1 MNFLKQFNGEKL
13 LKIKGFSEER
23 RILLKCVL
31 GVGALS
37 LTPFCG
43 ALIYPEPEG
52 KGKRGEIGRKI
63 DLNSASFLPGI
74 YGGTLYSSTSSDPKT
89 FNLVLANE
97 TSSTDAVG
105 ELFEGLTDV
114 DLKTLK
120 PKGCLS
126 KRWEFK
132 DGGLRWIFKLRRNVR
147 WFDGRLFTADDVV
160 FTFNRIYF
168 NEKIPNST
176 RDSFL
181 VDGKLPKVR
190 KIDEF
195 TVEFL
200 LPVPFAPLLY
210 SLSAPIFP
218 KHVVEVAVESGKFME
233 FWNVSTPPEKLIGT
247 GPYRLVKYLPGQYL
261 IYERNRKYWKVDN
274 YGKRLPYVDKKVKFI
289 VPDKNTELLKFK
301 VGEIDFYSMRG
312 NDYPELSRDKGD
324 YTIYNLGPS
333 LTADFISFNQKRG
346 TIPEW
351 KVKLFR
357 NRLFRWAIS
366 HSVDRKGIVLTVYN
380 GLGYPVY
387 SPVTPANR
395 LYWDENYPKF
405 PYNLRKAKELLE
417 KIGLRDRNGDGWLET
432 PDGHKVEINL
442 LTNSNNPAR
451 VQIGA
456 ILKYDLKRIGI
467 KVNFQPL
474 DFNNLV
480 EKLLH
485 THDFDAVII
494 GLTGSIDPNGG
505 KNVWMSSGQLHLW
518 NPNQKKPETD
528 WEAEVDRLF
537 ELGAKTLDFKKR
549 VEIYKKAYWIVSYEQ
564 PLIYIAAPI
573 VLEAARNRVKNFYPT
588 VWGTYEP
595 ERIFINEESV

>member
-1 MNFLKQFNGEKL
+1 LSNNGLTVDRRTLLKL
-13 LKIKGFSEER
+13 LLFG
-23 RILLKCVL
+23 
-31 GVGALS
+31 GALS
-37 LTPFCG
+37 LTPFTVP
-43 ALIYPEPEG
+43 LLYPEPKAKKRHFEI
-52 KGKRGEIGRKI
+52 GKRV
-63 DLNSASFLPGI
+63 DLEKAKFLPGV
-74 YGGTLYSSTSSDPKT
+74 YGGTLYTATSSDPKT

-97 TSSTDAVG
+97 TSSTEAVG
-105 ELFEGLTDV
+105 ELFEGLTEV

-120 PKGCLS
+120 PRGALS
-126 KRWEFK
+126 KSWEFK
-132 DGGLRWIFKLRRNVR
+132 DDGLRWIFHLREKVF
-147 WFDGRLFTADDVV
+147 WFDGKPFTADDVV

-168 NEKIPNST
+168 NPKIPNST
-176 RDSFL
+176 KDSFM
-181 VDGKLPKVR
+181 VKGELPKVR
-190 KIDEF
+190 KIDEM
-195 TVEFL
+195 TVEFI
-200 LPVPFAPLLY
+200 LPLPFAPLLY

-218 KHVVEVAVESGKFME
+218 KHVVEEAVESGKFME
-233 FWNVSTPPEKLIGT
+233 FWTVSTPPEKLIGT

-261 IYERNRKYWKVDN
+261 IYERNKRYWKFDQW
-274 YGKRLPYVDKKVKFI
+274 GKRLPYIEKKVKTI
-289 VPDKNTELLKFK
+289 LPDQNTQLLRFKAGEL
-301 VGEIDFYSMRG
+301 DFYGVRG
-312 NDYPELSRDKGD
+312 DDYPELKKGEKKGD

-333 LTADFISFNQKRG
+333 LTADFICFNQKRG
-346 TIPEW
+346 AIPDW

-366 HSVDRKGIVLTVYN
+366 HSVDRKGIILTVYN

-387 SPVTPANR
+387 APVTPANK
-395 LYWDENYPKF
+395 LYWDPNYPKF
-405 PYNLRKAKELLE
+405 PYNLKKAKQLLE
-417 KIGLRDRNGDGWLET
+417 AIGLKDRNGDGWLET
-432 PDGHKVEINL
+432 PDGHRVEFNL

-505 KNVWMSSGQLHLW
+505 KNVWMSSGQLHMW
-518 NPNQKKPETD
+518 NPNQKKPETE

-537 ELGAKTLDFKKR
+537 EEAATTLDFKKR
-549 VEIYKKAYWIVSYEQ
+549 VELYKKAYYIIAYQQ
-564 PLIYIAAPI
+564 PLIYIAAPL
-573 VLEAARNRVKNFYPT
+573 VLEAARNRVKNYYPT

-595 ERIFINEESV
+595 EKMFISGGRIS

>member
-1 MNFLKQFNGEKL
+1 MSY
-13 LKIKGFSEER
+13 KGFSEER
-23 RILLKCVL
+23 RTLLKL
-31 GVGALS
+31 FLTVGALS

-43 ALIYPEPEG
+43 ALLYPEPKGGCERR
-52 KGKRGEIGRKI
+52 KIGKRI
-63 DLNSASFLPGI
+63 DLSKVHFLPGV
-74 YGGTLYSSTSSDPKT
+74 YGGTLYSATSSDPKT

-97 TSSTDAVG
+97 TSSTEAVG
-105 ELFEGLTDV
+105 ELFEGLTEV

-120 PKGCLS
+120 PRGCLS
-126 KRWEFK
+126 KGWDFRE
-132 DGGLRWIFKLRRNVR
+132 GGLRWRFFLRKGVR
-147 WFDGRLFTADDVV
+147 WFDGRPFTADDVV
-160 FTFNRIYF
+160 FTYNDVYF
-168 NEKIPNST
+168 NPKIPNST
-176 RDSFL
+176 KDSF
-181 VDGKLPKVR
+181 VIEGKLPKVV
-190 KIDEF
+190 KLDDY

-218 KHVVEVAVESGKFME
+218 KHVLEEAVRSGKFME
-233 FWNVSTPPEKLIGT
+233 FWNVSTPPERLIGT
-247 GPYRLVKYLPGQYL
+247 GPYRLVSYLPGQYL
-261 IYERNRKYWKVDN
+261 VYERNRNYWKADDF
-274 YGKRLPYVDKKVKFI
+274 GRRLPYVEKKVKFI

-301 VGEIDFYSMRG
+301 AGELDFYSLRG
-312 NDYPELSRDKGD
+312 DDYPELSQDEGKNF
-324 YTIYNLGPS
+324 TIYNLGPS
-333 LTADFISFNQKRG
+333 LTADFIAFNQKRG
-346 TIPEW
+346 AIPDW

-405 PYNLRKAKELLE
+405 PYNLKKARELLE
-417 KIGLRDRNGDGWLET
+417 RIGLKDRNGDGWLET
-432 PDGHKVEINL
+432 PDGHRVEINL

-505 KNVWMSSGQLHLW
+505 RNVWMSSGQLHLW

-537 ELGAKTLDFKKR
+537 ELGARTLDFKKR
-549 VEIYKKAYWIVSYEQ
+549 VEIYKRAYWIIAYEQ
-564 PLIYIAAPI
+564 PLIYIAAPL
-573 VLEAARNRVKNFYPT
+573 VLEASRNRVKNFYPT

-595 ERIFINEESV
+595 ERMFIEERTS

>member
-1 MNFLKQFNGEKL
+1 MNNNGFTADRRTLLKL
-13 LKIKGFSEER
+13 LIFG
-23 RILLKCVL
+23 
-31 GVGALS
+31 GALS
-37 LTPFCG
+37 LTPF
-43 ALIYPEPEG
+43 AVPILYPEPRAKKKHFEI
-52 KGKRGEIGRKI
+52 GKRV
-63 DLNSASFLPGI
+63 DLEKAEFLPGV
-74 YGGTLYSSTSSDPKT
+74 YGGTLYTATSSDPKT

-97 TSSTDAVG
+97 TSSTEAVG

-120 PKGCLS
+120 PRGALS
-126 KRWEFK
+126 KSWEFRE
-132 DGGLRWIFKLRRNVR
+132 GGLRWIFHLREKVF
-147 WFDGRLFTADDVV
+147 WFDGKPFTADDVV

-168 NEKIPNST
+168 NPKIPNST
-176 RDSFL
+176 KDSFM
-181 VDGKLPKVR
+181 VRGELPKVR
-190 KIDEF
+190 KIDTM
-195 TVEFL
+195 TVEFI
-200 LPVPFAPLLY
+200 LPLPFAPLLY

-218 KHVVEVAVESGKFME
+218 KHVVEEAVERGKFME
-233 FWNVSTPPEKLIGT
+233 FWTVSTPPEKLIGT

-261 IYERNRKYWKVDN
+261 IYERNRRYWKFDDWN
-274 YGKRLPYVDKKVKFI
+274 KRLPYIEKKVKAI
-289 VPDKNTELLKFK
+289 LPDQNTQLLRFKAGEL
-301 VGEIDFYSMRG
+301 DFYGVRG
-312 NDYPELSRDKGD
+312 DDYPELKKGEEKGN

-333 LTADFISFNQKRG
+333 LTADFICFNQKRG
-346 TIPEW
+346 TIPDW
-351 KVKLFR
+351 KLKLFR

-366 HSVDRKGIVLTVYN
+366 HSVDRKGIILTVYN

-387 SPVTPANR
+387 APVTPANK
-395 LYWDENYPKF
+395 LYWDPNYPKF
-405 PYNLRKAKELLE
+405 PYNLKKAKQLLE
-417 KIGLRDRNGDGWLET
+417 AIGLKDRNGDGWLET
-432 PDGHKVEINL
+432 PDGHRVEFNL

-505 KNVWMSSGQLHLW
+505 KNVWMSSGELHMW
-518 NPNQKKPETD
+518 NPNQKKPETE

-537 ELGAKTLDFKKR
+537 EEAATTLDFKKR
-549 VEIYKKAYWIVSYEQ
+549 VELYKKAYYIITYQQ
-564 PLIYIAAPI
+564 PLIYIAAPL
-573 VLEAARNRVKNFYPT
+573 VLEAARNRVKNYYPT

-595 ERIFINEESV
+595 ERMFIKPNGKRTS